1 MSLLAEACEWAH
13 GLRLAAIPEDVS
25 TLATAE
31 LVSDMGAAWAG
42 IAHPAGAR
50 VAGRWRDEGARGAA
64 VRAAAL
70 TLLLDWDET
79 CFAGHIGHST
89 ALPTLLLGAEAGW
102 DGGRVLSAI
111 VASGEL
117 AARVTAAVTLGRARG
132 QAAGHTHLA
141 GGAVVA
147 GARRC

>member
-111 VASGEL
+111 VAAGEV
-117 AARVTAAVTLGRARG
+117 AARGP
-132 QAAGHTHLA
+132 
-141 GGAVVA
+141 
-147 GARRC
+147 